1 MPRLNTSSAH
11 LLKAAVDAG
20 ITSPDELASLMGNAE
35 IETNGFRTMRENLI
49 YRDVDRV
56 IYASASA
63 ATRYSREQIADAVNS
78 RDPKQIATI
87 LYEGRNENDL
97 GNSEVGDGYRFHGR
111 GHFQI
116 TGRYNYKKFGEKIGV
131 DLLSDPELAVDAEV
145 SAKLAVAFWK
155 EMVPQKFREDAIA
168 AGARINGGRH
178 AAERRGDAAT
188 HWASLVTPE
197 LIHDLQN
204 GMLSVDEL
212 AARGDEP
219 MAAHIPPERDGIKQ
233 LQDSLNR
240 LGYVDAAGCELA
252 VDGDYGRRTRLAVE
266 DFQRSHGL
274 VADGIAG
281 PLTIAAVQRAV
292 ETELRS
298 IGQPDAP
305 YLRQEQPTESL
316 SAYRSLAPDSVAS
329 PVMPIV
335 RPEVSS
341 RADDASYGEAQAHQG
356 EADRRLATAPDQV
369 ATPIVA
375 AWSERTS
382 YERQDPRHPQ
392 SPNHDLYGELK
403 RRIPDASEDRLLQFT
418 AACHENRITANNMVE
433 ARLDEARGTL
443 TFIGSGPLTTPAQ
456 IDLKNA
462 PPRPEEAIEHIQ
474 QHDLQQA
481 RVMEEVR
488 VQQAQVGL
496 GHSR

>member
-1 MPRLNTSSAH
+1 MSWQLILAQAAHETGWGKKVLPGTNNIFNIKAGPKWEGETKTFNVWERVDGKTIWVDQPFRVYETLDDAMADRVRFLRENPRYAKAGLFDEGTIGDLAKEAAALQKAGYATDESYAE
-11 LLKAAVDAG
+11 LLVEVFEG
-20 ITSPDELASLMGNAE
+20 
-35 IETNGFRTMRENLI
+35 RTMR
-49 YRDVDRV
+49 R
-56 IYASASA
+56 
-63 ATRYSREQIADAVNS
+63 
-78 RDPKQIATI
+78 
-87 LYEGRNENDL
+87 
-97 GNSEVGDGYRFHGR
+97 
-111 GHFQI
+111 
-116 TGRYNYKKFGEKIGV
+116 
-131 DLLSDPELAVDAEV
+131 
-145 SAKLAVAFWK
+145 
-155 EMVPQKFREDAIA
+155 AIA
-168 AGARINGGRH
+168 
-178 AAERRGDAAT
+178 
-188 HWASLVTPE
+188 
-197 LIHDLQN
+197 
-204 GMLSVDEL
+204 
-212 AARGDEP
+212 
-219 MAAHIPPERDGIKQ
+219 MAAPEMNQVTSRISRKGEDVEE
-233 LQDSLNR
+233 LQRNLNR
-240 LGYVDAAGCELA
+240 LGYADTAGRQLA

-281 PLTIAAVQRAV
+281 PLTIAAVQHAV

-305 YLRQEQPTESL
+305 YLRQEQRPTESL
-316 SAYRSLAPDSVAS
+316 SAYRALAPDTVAS
-329 PVMPIV
+329 PVMPVV
-335 RPEVSS
+335 RPEVLS
-341 RADDASYGEAQAHQG
+341 RADDASYREARAQQG
-356 EADRRLATAPDQV
+356 EMDRRFATAPDQV
-369 ATPIVA
+369 AAPMVA
-375 AWSERTS
+375 AWSERS
-382 YERQDPRHPQ
+382 FHERQDPRHPE